1 MDFGFGDIREL
12 AKLLNNGEAE
22 YDSDSDDETGKKTS
36 AKIGPG
42 SVGPPKQTGDGQG
55 NQSDNKA
62 PEKNPKEI
70 WDQQEINTVSNVIT
84 RSIEHDPRQR
94 PTFETF
100 YRQAVSTEDVYLQM
114 GMKTPCTAS
123 CENLVVVINLPGE
136 NFQQVKL
143 DIKPDFVFLRSP
155 KYIFR
160 FPTPHPVD
168 PNGGNAKW
176 DQDEEKLTVTLKLAR
191 EYDALNF

>member
-1 MDFGFGDIREL
+1 MDFGFGDIRDL
-12 AKLLNNGEAE
+12 AKLLSNGEAE
-22 YDSDSDDETGKKTS
+22 SDSEDELGNKRAS

-42 SVGPPKQTGDGQG
+42 SLGPPKQRGDAEEK
-55 NQSDNKA
+55 QSD
-62 PEKNPKEI
+62 PEVLEKKGKEI
-70 WDQQEINTVSNVIT
+70 WEEGEVNTASSVIT
-84 RSIEHDPRQR
+84 RSIENDPRER

-100 YRQAVSTEDVYLQM
+100 YRQAISTEDVYLQM

-123 CENLVVVINLPGE
+123 CENLVVVIDLPGE
-136 NFQQVKL
+136 HFQQVKL
-143 DIKPDFVFLRSP
+143 DIKPDYLLLRSP

-176 DQDEEKLTVTLKLAR
+176 DQDKEKLTVTLKLAR
-191 EYDALNF
+191 EFDALNF